1 MANRYVLKFS
11 KGGYAKFTSHL
22 DMLRFFKRAFRKCG
36 ISLKY
41 SQGFNPHQKL
51 SFAQPLS
58 QGYSSIYELLEF
70 ETERFHEPE
79 KILEAMA
86 EEMPEG
92 INIDWVKSFDSDVKS
107 LASVAESAQ
116 YKITL
121 PLSIEQA
128 QLDDLSKGYMQ
139 QDKILVM
146 KRQKKDKKLVVIDIK
161 DKIRSFEARA
171 YGDDTLL
178 LMTLDCG
185 SVSNCSPELVIT
197 SFIEF
202 ADIDLPRYKINVERE
217 KINFIKI
224 LQF

>member
-1 MANRYVLKFS
+1 M
-11 KGGYAKFTSHL
+11 
-22 DMLRFFKRAFRKCG
+22 
-36 ISLKY
+36 
-41 SQGFNPHQKL
+41 
-51 SFAQPLS
+51 
-58 QGYSSIYELLEF
+58 
-70 ETERFHEPE
+70 
-79 KILEAMA
+79 
-86 EEMPEG
+86 
-92 INIDWVKSFDSDVKS
+92 KS

-217 KINFIKI
+217 KINFVKI

>member
-41 SQGFNPHQKL
+41 SQGFNPHPKL

-58 QGYSSIYELLEF
+58 LGYSSIYELLEF

-171 YGDDTLL
+171 FGDDTLL
-178 LMTLDCG
+178 
-185 SVSNCSPELVIT
+185 
-197 SFIEF
+197 
-202 ADIDLPRYKINVERE
+202 
-217 KINFIKI
+217 
-224 LQF
+224 